1 MPRNPTSLAREDG
14 MSGFDNYLISGG
26 LVAIYGWTRFNT
38 PKTNRTSTTLA
49 QFYLSGLAYVASC
62 LVLYLLV
69 SRLIADNPETLRFL
83 GFEAGAQNDVAD
95 LSAPLLA
102 ALLMTTL
109 LPSVP
114 MLQRIDVWLLEFFQR
129 LGSIPQEVMRL
140 STQILGAG
148 LVVLPRDQDA
158 YRSALDDLP
167 GFAEELRPEFLFEPG
182 EKIRFRFTRIV
193 VIFLIL
199 KRWETSRRY
208 GTFFAGYADE
218 FRALSDGFVAFL
230 DEAKRFFPI
239 LRIMISVPAGDP
251 IDPSLAECRR
261 SFKARMEEI
270 HRELCDFT
278 ARALLTC
285 ERGNKN
291 VFDRLQDLGFV
302 IATERSAVFDVNR
315 FVSIISCIFIVFLGG
330 GALIGSLAHQQMPI
344 QRLIGISLMLATTYG
359 AAVASAVIPKQLWSI
374 ADIRE
379 VGHRPAIGYLAS
391 GLFALL
397 AAGGISLLFN
407 IVLEWDVAKGFHRF
421 FLNYPWLSMS
431 FLTACSLAFLC
442 DDYATA
448 AAPEPAWLRW
458 LEAGSMAV
466 VLMAGGM
473 LVRQWLSQIPD
484 FPPDRIPD
492 PRFVLPIEC
501 ALGLLLGG
509 TVPRWYRRTGLRP
522 LASAGNGGAL
532 SSPNVLPAA

>member
-1 MPRNPTSLAREDG
+1 
-14 MSGFDNYLISGG
+14 MSGFDNYLITGA

-38 PKTNRTSTTLA
+38 PKTNRASTTLA
-49 QFYLSGLAYVASC
+49 QFYLTGFAYVASC

-69 SRLIADNPETLRFL
+69 SRLIADNPQTLRFL
-83 GFEAGAQNDVAD
+83 GFDAGAQSDVAN

-114 MLQRIDVWLLEFFQR
+114 VLQRIDVWLLEFFQR

-140 STQILGAG
+140 STQIFGAG
-148 LVVLPRDQDA
+148 LAVLPRDQDA
-158 YRSALDDLP
+158 YRAALDDLA
-167 GFAEELRPEFLFEPG
+167 GFPEELRPEFLFEPT

-193 VIFLIL
+193 VMFLIL
-199 KRWETSRRY
+199 KRWQASRRY
-208 GTFFAGYADE
+208 GPFFADYADE
-218 FRALSDGFVAFL
+218 FRALCDRFTTFL

-239 LRIMISVPAGDP
+239 LKIMISVPAGDP

-270 HRELCDFT
+270 NRESCDFM
-278 ARALLTC
+278 ARALLIC
-285 ERGNKN
+285 ERGSKN
-291 VFDRLQDLGFV
+291 VFDRLHDVGFV
-302 IATERSAVFDVNR
+302 IATERSAVLDINR
-315 FVSIISCIFIVFLGG
+315 FVSIISCIFFVFLGG
-330 GALIGSLAHQQMPI
+330 GALLGSFLHQQMPI

-359 AAVASAVIPKQLWSI
+359 AAVACAIIPKQLWSL

-379 VGHRPAIGYLAS
+379 VGHRPAIGYVAS
-391 GLFALL
+391 GVFALL

-407 IVLEWDVAKGFHRF
+407 IILEWDVMRGFQHF
-421 FLNYPWLSMS
+421 FMSYPWLSMS
-431 FLTACSLAFLC
+431 FLAACFLAFLC
-442 DDYATA
+442 DDRATQ
-448 AAPEPAWLRW
+448 AAPEPVWLRW
-458 LEAGSMAV
+458 LEAGGMAV

-484 FPPDRIPD
+484 LPPARIPD
-492 PRFVLPIEC
+492 PRFLLPIEC

-509 TVPRWYRRTGLRP
+509 TVPYWYRRTALRP
-522 LASAGNGGAL
+522 LQAANGDGAL
-532 SSPNVLPAA
+532 PSTGALPVR